1 METTTADKIRV
12 KQMQIQV
19 EKDPIKKQ
27 DLQTQLRKL
36 QLKKEIEDITGK
48 MNQMG

>member
-36 QLKKEIEDITGK
+36 QLKKEIEDITGR

>member
-1 METTTADKIRV
+1 
-12 KQMQIQV
+12 MQIQV